1 MESELSAM
9 SSMSEQL
16 NLQDAAPGVYKE
28 AYRLALYALLNGGQE
43 AYQEFLKAEGI
54 SDFLSEQ
61 EIRYILENK
70 KWPSGDDDEEDCE
83 GMDNAPS
90 TYCPME
96 SDVEVPDLDLGWPEA
111 RLDHVETNVHMLFH
125 PPRQNMPSIKTLVRK
140 YIKEAKMVIAIAMDI
155 FTDVDIFRDLVE
167 ISTRGVVIYL
177 LLDDLQFNSFL
188 RMSERANVPLQKL
201 WNVRIRTVKGHEYRC
216 QSGAKFHGAMEQKF
230 MLVDCHTVLYGS
242 YSFMWSYEKINL
254 SMVLLITGKLVSCY
268 DEEFRRLFARSIIP
282 AQLQQTTSSTDLFC
296 GRNQGPM
303 QSLHSAKFFERT
315 RSFDTSQ
322 LKEMRGRLNML
333 NHNDKPEEGAQANG
347 ANINHGLNLQRNPA
361 TNTYSG
367 FQQRMYSSLRQR
379 SRVIG
384 DKGPDVLDRSPFSA
398 TGQLNNPAQYR
409 QPGQDDSAL
418 HGKPS
423 FLSVSELS
431 LHKWRIDSYLRN
443 DQVPA
448 DSTESLDRMS
458 LHSDTLKSSLQTT
471 HSSRSNLIFKIP
483 EQPTVTDLRAL
494 SPTLGRRT
502 ITSVYT
508 SLQRAKENELG
519 RDSKKPELN
528 TERRLSEDSTT
539 PLTRQTQRPGL
550 VSPWTV
556 ITQPGTFDQP
566 SLLETSHQSRPDIKQ
581 ETEAANSK
589 PILPTPSS
597 VKSLDSLITNTN
609 EEVAEAVKDETN
621 AMQKL
626 SESHRSVSHY
636 DIKTTDDKKTPQSYD
651 WQEPPSRTA
660 SATHLGKETES
671 SLPKGSN
678 LKRLRPFSDS
688 NQTRLSLI
696 EIPEE
701 KEGLGS
707 TRNLDEISPS
717 KDADNLTTPTKT
729 QPAPIEAN
737 VHISDRRPSIT
748 GTITSPTPSCNRD
761 WFSPITSPASSRPT
775 TPTWSSSQR
784 PEGQKAVAASPR
796 TLSALDV
803 VGRPHHSVY
812 HGSQSSVATVESIMS
827 NPGEGRYGIPE
838 VKRNKVYSRF
848 EHFLSVERRVP
859 DKTETDHMNAY
870 AAEKRRSLFMGTS
883 STYSRYQTQP
893 QTDNR
898 FGKFIQ
904 RVGSLIHK
912 NK

>member
-1 MESELSAM
+1 MESEFSAM

-16 NLQDAAPGVYKE
+16 NLQDASPGVYKE

-54 SDFLSEQ
+54 ADFLSEE

-111 RLDHVETNVHMLFH
+111 RLEHVETNVHMLFH
-125 PPRQNMPSIKTLVRK
+125 PPRQNMPNIKTVVRK

-167 ISTRGVVIYL
+167 VSTRGVVVYL

-188 RMSERANVPLQKL
+188 RMSEKANVPLQKL

-230 MLVDCHTVLYGS
+230 MVVDCHTALYGS

-282 AQLQQTTSSTDLFC
+282 AQLLQQTIPGTDVLC
-296 GRNQGPM
+296 GRSPAPL
-303 QSLHSAKFFERT
+303 QSLHSAQFFERT

-322 LKEMRGRLNML
+322 LKVMRGRLNML
-333 NHNDKPEEGAQANG
+333 NHTDKLEEGTHANG
-347 ANINHGLNLQRNPA
+347 SNINHGLNLQRNPP
-361 TNTYSG
+361 TNTYTG
-367 FQQRMYSSLRQR
+367 FQQRLYSSLRQR
-379 SRVIG
+379 SRVVG
-384 DKGPDVLDRSPFSA
+384 DKGPDVLDRSPLSA
-398 TGQLNNPAQYR
+398 AGQLNSQAQFR
-409 QPGQDDSAL
+409 QPAQDDSAL
-418 HGKPS
+418 HQPS

-448 DSTESLDRMS
+448 DSTESLDRLS
-458 LHSDTLKSSLQTT
+458 LRSDSKSSLQTPQ
-471 HSSRSNLIFKIP
+471 SSRPNLFKTP
-483 EQPTVTDLRAL
+483 EQPTMTDLRAL
-494 SPTLGRRT
+494 SPILGRRT

-508 SLQRAKENELG
+508 SLQRAKENDPV
-519 RDSKKPELN
+519 RDPKKPELS

-539 PLTRQTQRPGL
+539 PLTRQSLYTGL
-550 VSPWTV
+550 VSTSTA
-556 ITQPGTFDQP
+556 IKQPGTSDQP
-566 SLLETSHQSRPDIKQ
+566 SLRETNHQSRPDVKQ
-581 ETEAANSK
+581 ETEVAISK
-589 PILPTPSS
+589 PIPPKPSS
-597 VKSLDSLITNTN
+597 VKSLDNLLTDQR

-621 AMQKL
+621 ASQKL
-626 SESHRSVSHY
+626 SESHRSMSHY

-660 SATHLGKETES
+660 SAFHLGQETDS

-678 LKRLRPFSDS
+678 LKRMRPFSDS
-688 NQTRLSLI
+688 NKTRLSLI

-707 TRNLDEISPS
+707 VRNLDEIGKVTEDLVTS
-717 KDADNLTTPTKT
+717 AKT

-737 VHISDRRPSIT
+737 VHISDRRPSFT
-748 GTITSPTPSCNRD
+748 ETIGSPTPSFGSSRD
-761 WFSPITSPASSRPT
+761 WFSPLTSPVSSRPT

-784 PEGQKAVAASPR
+784 HEVERAVAPTPR

-803 VGRPHHSVY
+803 VGRSHHMLER
-812 HGSQSSVATVESIMS
+812 GSQSSVATVESVMS

-848 EHFLSVERRVP
+848 EHFLSVERRAP
-859 DKTETDHMNAY
+859 DKTETDRMNAY
-870 AAEKRRSLFMGTS
+870 AAEKRRSLFMGAS
-883 STYSRYQTQP
+883 SSYSRYQTQP

-904 RVGSLIHK
+904 RVGSLITK